1 MSVEL
6 RPNGVLCNIN
16 CAYCYQNPQ
25 RQAGNVTK
33 LYDID
38 LMKTALTAENRP
50 FTLFGGEAL
59 TLPDHD
65 LEELWSWG
73 YDRFGS
79 NSVQTNGILI
89 RDEHIQMFR
98 KYKVKVGISID
109 GPGELNDLR
118 RLGSLEETRKATAKT
133 EAAIERLCREGMAPS
148 LIVTLHRQN
157 AAPAKLPSLL
167 NWMRFIDSIGVT
179 DVRLHILETESSAIR
194 KAFALSDSE
203 NIAAFLQF
211 AELERSLCHI
221 RFDVFREIRNLL
233 IGKDRNV
240 SCVWK
245 GCDPYTTAAVTGIEG
260 NGQRSNCGRT
270 NKEGIDFVKAQ
281 DVGFERYLA
290 LYYTSQEH
298 GGCADCRF
306 FLMCKGQC
314 PGTAVDGDWRNRSEH
329 CEVWKAL
336 FEACENQLS
345 AAGTPAISTQPL
357 LRESLETQMIE
368 AWARGSNPSLE
379 SLLDVSPKQK
389 VCQEA
394 H

>member
-6 RPNGVLCNIN
+6 RPNGVVCNIN

-59 TLPDHD
+59 TLPDQD

-98 KYKVKVGISID
+98 KYKVSVGISID

-118 RLGSLEETRKATAKT
+118 RVGSLEETRKATAKT
-133 EAAIERLCREGMAPS
+133 EAAIERLCHEGMTPS

-157 AAPAKLPSLL
+157 AAPAKLPSLVK
-167 NWMRFIDSIGVT
+167 WMRFIDSIGVT

-211 AELERSLCHI
+211 AELEASLRSV
-221 RFDVFREIRNLL
+221 RFDIFREIRNLL
-233 IGKDRNV
+233 VGKDRNV
-240 SCVWK
+240 SCVWR

-290 LYYTSQEH
+290 LHYTSQEH

-314 PGTAVDGDWRNRSEH
+314 PGTAMDGDWRNRSEH

-336 FEACENQLS
+336 FEACEIQLS
-345 AAGTPAISTQPL
+345 AAGTPAISTQPV
-357 LRESLETQMIE
+357 LRESLETQMLE

-379 SLLDVSPKQK
+379 SLLDVSHKQQ
-389 VCQEA
+389 VCQEGR
-394 H
+394 

>member
-59 TLPDHD
+59 TLPDQD

-98 KYKVKVGISID
+98 KYKVRVGISID

-118 RLGSLEETRKATAKT
+118 RVGSLEETRKATAKT
-133 EAAIERLCREGMAPS
+133 EAAIERLCREGITPS

-157 AAPAKLPSLL
+157 ATPARLPGLL
-167 NWMRFIDSIGVT
+167 NWMRFVDSIGIT
-179 DVRLHILETESSAIR
+179 DVRLHILESESSAIR
-194 KAFALSDSE
+194 KAFALSNSE

-211 AELERSLCHI
+211 AELERSLCHV

-233 IGKDRNV
+233 MGKDRNV

-281 DVGFERYLA
+281 DVGFERYIA
-290 LYYTSQEH
+290 LYYTSQED
-298 GGCADCRF
+298 GGCANCRF

-314 PGTAVDGDWRNRSEH
+314 PGTAIDGDWRNRSEH

-345 AAGTPAISTQPL
+345 AAGASAISTQPF
-357 LRESLETQMIE
+357 LRESLETQMME
-368 AWARGSNPSLE
+368 AWASGSNPSIE
-379 SLLDVSPKQK
+379 TLLDVATKQK
-389 VCQEA
+389 ICQETR
-394 H
+394 